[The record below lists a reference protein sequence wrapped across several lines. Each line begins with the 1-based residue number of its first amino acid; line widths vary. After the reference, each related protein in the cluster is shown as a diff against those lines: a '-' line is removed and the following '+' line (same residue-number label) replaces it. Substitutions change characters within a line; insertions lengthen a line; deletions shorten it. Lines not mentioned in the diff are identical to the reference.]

1 MQDAKDRKVLRA
13 REPLKQSHD
22 LLACFRVEACY
33 RFIGQQHARPL
44 RERARNGD
52 ALRFTSGEHASALFS
67 EVGETDIGE
76 ISERRFELGGRKTAE
91 RRPSAEM
98 PAEGSGRHI
107 PQYGTAPNQT
117 GMLRDHRQ
125 FKARPPQLFPFKRT

>member
-22 LLACFRVEACY
+22 LLACFWVEARY
-33 RFIGQQHARPL
+33 RFIGQQYARPL

-52 ALRFTSGEHASALFS
+52 ALRYTSGEHASALFS

-76 ISERRFELGGRKTAE
+76 VTERRLELGGRKTAE
-91 RRPSAEM
+91 RRPPAEM

-107 PQYGTAPNQT
+107 SQYGIAPNQT
-117 GMLRDHRQ
+117 GVLRDHR
-125 FKARPPQLFPFKRT
+125 